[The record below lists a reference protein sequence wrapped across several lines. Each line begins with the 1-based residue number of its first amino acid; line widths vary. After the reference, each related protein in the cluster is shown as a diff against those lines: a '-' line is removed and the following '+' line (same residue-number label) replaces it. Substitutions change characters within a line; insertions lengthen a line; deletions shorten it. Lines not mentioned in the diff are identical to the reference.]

1 MLFHTI
7 LQYSAGLIIA
17 ITEYTV
23 VQGRGRRRT
32 TRIETSV
39 DYGSGFV
46 IDGDMQENGC
56 LKLSENSTRP
66 IVVSV
71 AHIIPTSGTTKY
83 YFKRVLYE
91 KVDLFELNL
100 ITYNRGLDVCIF
112 DFVDNV
118 TTPNDVICLTV
129 NFEYP
134 IYSGKPCYLIGH
146 PIGDAQ
152 ISVAS
157 GVVRDPTYCFSNLAS
172 GMDQLYHS
180 APATNGNSGS
190 CILDQSGILIGIHA
204 WAWDT
209 QKGVLENFSGGL
221 SASCLVHCLNL
232 MMATEDA
239 SSNKYFSRKGL
250 GITARILDDVFR
262 IANLNNNNIKN
273 IDGIIVE
280 KILTNIGTKLYSVD
294 THNKKQGTIKI
305 EVGDIITHISY
316 PPFQNDEGTIE
327 YEYASI
333 GYTREPPLMSL
344 MNYNYSSH
352 QSKPVTI
359 KLRKA
364 PNYNSEILV
373 VIDTLYRLDIS
384 DDTFYSR
391 II

>member
-1 MLFHTI
+1 MTI
-7 LQYSAGLIIA
+7 DNILRFSAGLIIA

-39 DYGSGFV
+39 EYASGF
-46 IDGDMQENGC
+46 IMDGDMQENGC
-56 LKLSENSTRP
+56 LKLSDNSTRP

-83 YFKRVLYE
+83 YFKRVNE
-91 KVDLFELNL
+91 KVDIFELDL
-100 ITYNRGLDVCIF
+100 VSYNRGLDVCIF
-112 DFVDNV
+112 DFVNSV
-118 TTPNDVICLTV
+118 TTPSDVICIV
-129 NFEYP
+129 P
-134 IYSGKPCYLIGH
+134 IRDDVYRYSSGQPCYLIGH

-152 ISVAS
+152 ISVSS

-190 CILDQSGILIGIHA
+190 CIVDQSGMLIGIHA

-221 SASCLVHCLNL
+221 SVTCLVQCLTQ
-232 MMATEDA
+232 MIYAEDA
-239 SSNKYFSRKGL
+239 SSNRYFSRKGL
-250 GITARILDDVFR
+250 GINARILDDVFR
-262 IANLNNNNIKN
+262 IANFNNNNIKN

-305 EVGDIITHISY
+305 EVGDIITDISY
-316 PPFQNDEGTIE
+316 PPPDNLELYIQMH
-327 YEYASI
+327 SSV
-333 GYTREPPLMSL
+333 GYTKEPPLAAL
-344 MNYNYSSH
+344 MNYNYSNH
-352 QSKPVTI
+352 ESKPIKI

-364 PNYNSEILV
+364 PNYNTEILV